1 MKQLKNYE
9 KKEINIKFT
18 FTEVKQLS
26 NILFDITGEYGN
38 KCIELEKEGD
48 EESAKKAKAELG
60 AAIELLKK
68 IKKIENKMFLEAKN
82 NLIEQINK
90 KRICIDTAWV
100 KEHDFD
106 IYKFLRDWVHT
117 WAYDPYN
124 NKFTTTD
131 LEDYENGKWV
141 IIYDFNYDEKNNRII
156 IHLRTGKTRQ
166 RAENLPA
173 LETLKESPDGFLR
186 EYPHEKYLEIE
197 AGK

>member
-26 NILFDITGEYGN
+26 NILFDITGAYGDIYL
-38 KCIELEKEGD
+38 KFEKEGD
-48 EESAKKAKAELG
+48 KESAKSMKKDYDS
-60 AAIELLKK
+60 AIELLKK
-68 IKKIENKMFLEAKN
+68 FKKLEKN
-82 NLIEQINK
+82 IFFEAQHNLIEQINK

-156 IHLRTGKTRQ
+156 IHLRTGKTRHN
-166 RAENLPA
+166 AENLPV

-186 EYPHEKYLEIE
+186 EYPHEKYLEIIE
-197 AGK
+197 